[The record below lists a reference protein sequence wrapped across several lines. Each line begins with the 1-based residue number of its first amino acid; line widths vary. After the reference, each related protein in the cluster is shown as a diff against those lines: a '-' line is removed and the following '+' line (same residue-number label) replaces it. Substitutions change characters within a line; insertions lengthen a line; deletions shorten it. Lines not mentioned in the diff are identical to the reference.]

1 MPSST
6 HPTNTSTP
14 SRLALPALLAA
25 CLLAAQPAMAQQ
37 PGQSGQHGPAGN
49 MPPPSATAV
58 PAPAAAA
65 APAPSAALPETKTQG
80 SLRYTCGGI
89 SVDESQAMR
98 AAMKD
103 HPLSLLFAAQGGA
116 YLADVQVKLV
126 PQGWGDAGALTFTAS
141 GPVCLLD
148 LPAGSYEVEASA
160 GGKEKRQTV
169 MVGKD
174 AKTLDFRF

>member
-37 PGQSGQHGPAGN
+37 PGQPGPAGN
-49 MPPPSATAV
+49 MPPSSATAV
-58 PAPAAAA
+58 PAPAA

>member
-1 MPSST
+1 MPSA
-6 HPTNTSTP
+6 HTP
-14 SRLALPALLAA
+14 SSMTRSRLALPALLAA

-37 PGQSGQHGPAGN
+37 PGQSAPSGST
-49 MPPPSATAV
+49 PSASA
-58 PAPAAAA
+58 APV
-65 APAPSAALPETKTQG
+65 PAPSAPLPETKTQG

-126 PQGWGDAGALTFTAS
+126 PQGWGDAGALTFTAT

>member
-1 MPSST
+1 MPSS
-6 HPTNTSTP
+6 HTP
-14 SRLALPALLAA
+14 SSMTRSRLCLPALLAA

-37 PGQSGQHGPAGN
+37 PGQSAPSGS
-49 MPPPSATAV
+49 MPSANG
-58 PAPAAAA
+58 AP
-65 APAPSAALPETKTQG
+65 APAPSAPLPETKTQG

-126 PQGWGDAGALTFTAS
+126 PQGWGDAGALTFTAT

>member
-1 MPSST
+1 MPSSI
-6 HPTNTSTP
+6 HPTSTP
-14 SRLALPALLAA
+14 TSSRLALTALLAA

-37 PGQSGQHGPAGN
+37 QPGQPAPAGN
-49 MPPPSATAV
+49 MAPSSANA
-58 PAPAAAA
+58 APAAATAA

>member
-1 MPSST
+1 MPSSI
-6 HPTNTSTP
+6 HPTSTSTP

-37 PGQSGQHGPAGN
+37 QPGQPAPAGN
-49 MPPPSATAV
+49 MAPSSANAAPAAAT
-58 PAPAAAA
+58 AAAA

>member
-1 MPSST
+1 MPSS
-6 HPTNTSTP
+6 HTP
-14 SRLALPALLAA
+14 SSMTRSRLGLPALLAA

-37 PGQSGQHGPAGN
+37 PGQ
-49 MPPPSATAV
+49 
-58 PAPAAAA
+58 PAPSSSMPSPNAAP
-65 APAPSAALPETKTQG
+65 APAPSAPLPEAKTQG

-126 PQGWGDAGALTFTAS
+126 PQGWGDAGALTFTAT

-148 LPAGSYEVEASA
+148 LPAGSYEVEASV

>member
-1 MPSST
+1 MPSSI
-6 HPTNTSTP
+6 HPTSTP
-14 SRLALPALLAA
+14 TSSRLALTALLAA

-37 PGQSGQHGPAGN
+37 QPGQPAPSGN
-49 MPPPSATAV
+49 MAPSSANA
-58 PAPAAAA
+58 APAK